1 METLLKNGVTMER
14 KLEDVKNLIGQTPLL
29 KIIYRYNG
37 EVRNAFMKAEWFNM
51 SGSIKDRV
59 AYSIIQHAYKIGAL
73 KKGQAIVETT
83 SGNMGLSF
91 CALGAFLGH
100 PVKIFMPEFM
110 SKERKDLVK
119 LFGGE
124 LIYGKSFTELF
135 DRAKEYATKNNCFL
149 PLQFEN
155 EFNVEAHIQ
164 TTAPEIEKQADEK
177 ISAVIAGVGTG
188 GTLIGLSK
196 YFKSKDKSVQAFA
209 VEPQQSSLLTFGK
222 SKGKHRIQG
231 LSDEIIPPIYNR
243 EFVDKIIAVDDNDAI
258 AMAQKLSKELGL
270 PVGISGGANFIG
282 SVLCGVNNAVSV
294 FADDNKKYLS
304 TDLATPIETTL
315 TKNIELLSCKVFR

>member
-1 METLLKNGVTMER
+1 MER
-14 KLEDVKNLIGQTPLL
+14 KIENLRGLIGETPIL
-29 KIIYRYNG
+29 KITYRFNG

-59 AYSIIQHAYKIGAL
+59 AYSIINHAYETGEL

-91 CALGAFLGH
+91 CAIGAFLGH

-110 SKERKDLVK
+110 SKERKDLIK

-124 LIYGKSFTELF
+124 LIFGKSFTELF
-135 DRAKEYATKNNCFL
+135 GRAEEYAKANGCFM

-155 EFNVEAHIQ
+155 QFNVEAHFR
-164 TTAPEIEKQADEK
+164 TTGPEIIRQVDEK
-177 ISAVIAGVGTG
+177 ITACVAGVGTG

-196 YFKSKDKSVQAFA
+196 FLKNIDSSIKGFA
-209 VEPQQSSLLTFGK
+209 VEPMQSSLLTFGK

-231 LSDEIIPPIYNR
+231 LSDEIIPPIYDR
-243 EFVDKIIAVDDNDAI
+243 KFVDGVISVDDADAL
-258 AMAQKLSKELGL
+258 AMAQKLSKELGI
-270 PVGISGGANFIG
+270 PAGISGGANFVG
-282 SVLCGVNNAVSV
+282 SVLTGLNNTVSV

-304 TDLATPIETTL
+304 TDLATPLSTPL
-315 TKNIELLSCKVFR
+315 VDSIELISCKVLR

>member
-1 METLLKNGVTMER
+1 MRNI
-14 KLEDVKNLIGQTPLL
+14 EDLQNLIGNTPLL
-29 KIIYRYNG
+29 KITYRFNG

-59 AYSIIQHAYKIGAL
+59 AYSIIKHAYETGEL
-73 KKGQAIVETT
+73 KAGQTIIETT

-110 SKERKDLVK
+110 SKERKDLIK
-119 LFGGE
+119 LFGGD

-135 DRAKEYATKNNCFL
+135 ERAAEYKNTHDCFT

-155 EFNVEAHIQ
+155 KFNVQAHIDG
-164 TTAPEIEKQADEK
+164 TGPEVVKQADEK
-177 ISAVIAGVGTG
+177 ITACIAGVGTG
-188 GTLIGLSK
+188 GTLIGLAK
-196 YFKSKDKSVQAFA
+196 YLKSIDGEIKAFA
-209 VEPQQSSLLTFGK
+209 VEPKQSSLLTFGK

-231 LSDEIIPPIYNR
+231 LSDEIIPPIYER
-243 EFVDKIIAVDDNDAI
+243 ELVDNVLAVDDTDAI
-258 AMAQKLSKELGL
+258 AMAQKLSKELGI
-270 PVGISGGANFIG
+270 PAGISGGANFIG
-282 SVLCGVNNAVSV
+282 SVLSGHNNTVSV

-304 TDLATPIETTL
+304 TDLATPITTPL
-315 TKNIELLSCKVFR
+315 VDSIELLSCKVFR

>member
-1 METLLKNGVTMER
+1 MER
-14 KLEDVKNLIGQTPLL
+14 TLENLSGLIGGTPLV
-29 KIIYRYNG
+29 KITYKYNG
-37 EVRNAFMKAEWFNM
+37 QIRNAYMKAEWFNM

-59 AYSIIQHAYKIGAL
+59 AYSIIEHAYKTGAL
-73 KKGQAIVETT
+73 KKGQEIIETT

-110 SKERKDLVK
+110 SKERKDLIK

-124 LIYGKSFTELF
+124 LVFGKSFTELF
-135 DRAKEYATKNNCFL
+135 ESAKEYAKENDVFT

-155 EFNVEAHIQ
+155 QFNVEAHIK
-164 TTAPEIEKQADEK
+164 TTGPEIDRQADNK
-177 ISAVIAGVGTG
+177 IEAVVAGVGTG

-196 YFKSKDKSVQAFA
+196 YFKAKNPNVKGFA
-209 VEPQQSSLLTFGK
+209 VEPQQSSLLSFGK

-231 LSDEIIPPIYNR
+231 LSDEIIPPIYNKH
-243 EFVDKIIAVDDNDAI
+243 FVDKVIGVDDSDAI

-270 PVGISGGANFIG
+270 PVGISGGANFLG
-282 SVLCGVNNAVSV
+282 CVLCGKDNAASV

-304 TDLATPIETTL
+304 TDLANPIKTSL
-315 TKNIELLSCKVFR
+315 TESIEFLEIKTFKA

>member
-1 METLLKNGVTMER
+1 MER
-14 KLEDVKNLIGQTPLL
+14 TLENLSGLIGGTPLV
-29 KIIYRYNG
+29 KITYKYNG
-37 EVRNAFMKAEWFNM
+37 QIRNAYMKAEWFNM

-59 AYSIIQHAYKIGAL
+59 AYSIIEHAYKTGAL
-73 KKGQAIVETT
+73 KKGQEIIETT

-110 SKERKDLVK
+110 SKERKDLIK

-124 LIYGKSFTELF
+124 LVFGKSFTELF
-135 DRAKEYATKNNCFL
+135 ESAKEYAKENDVFT

-155 EFNVEAHIQ
+155 QFNVEAHIK
-164 TTAPEIEKQADEK
+164 TTGPEIDRQADNK
-177 ISAVIAGVGTG
+177 IEAVVAGVGTG

-196 YFKSKDKSVQAFA
+196 YFKAKNPNVKGFA
-209 VEPQQSSLLTFGK
+209 VEPQQSSLLSFGK

-231 LSDEIIPPIYNR
+231 LSDEIIPPIYNKH
-243 EFVDKIIAVDDNDAI
+243 FVDKVIGVDDSDAI

-270 PVGISGGANFIG
+270 PVGISGGANFLG
-282 SVLCGVNNAVSV
+282 CVLCGVDNAASV

-304 TDLATPIETTL
+304 TDLANPIKTSL
-315 TKNIELLSCKVFR
+315 TESIEFLEIKTFKA

>member
-1 METLLKNGVTMER
+1 MER
-14 KLEDVKNLIGQTPLL
+14 TLENLSGLIGGTPLV
-29 KIIYRYNG
+29 KITYKYNG
-37 EVRNAFMKAEWFNM
+37 QIRNAYMKAEWFNM

-59 AYSIIQHAYKIGAL
+59 AYSIIEHAYKTGAL
-73 KKGQAIVETT
+73 KKGQEIIETT

-110 SKERKDLVK
+110 SKERKDLIK

-124 LIYGKSFTELF
+124 LVFGKSFTELF
-135 DRAKEYATKNNCFL
+135 ECAKEYSKQNDVFT

-155 EFNVEAHIQ
+155 QFNVEAHIK
-164 TTAPEIEKQADEK
+164 TTGPEIDRQADNK
-177 ISAVIAGVGTG
+177 IEAVVAGVGTG

-196 YFKSKDKSVQAFA
+196 YFKAKNPNVKGFA
-209 VEPQQSSLLTFGK
+209 VEPQQSSLLSFGK

-231 LSDEIIPPIYNR
+231 LSDEIIPPIYNKH
-243 EFVDKIIAVDDNDAI
+243 FVDKVIGVDDSDAI

-270 PVGISGGANFIG
+270 PVGISGGANFLG
-282 SVLCGVNNAVSV
+282 CVLCGVDNAASV

-304 TDLATPIETTL
+304 TDLANPVKTALTESIEFLEIKT
-315 TKNIELLSCKVFR
+315 FRA

>member
-1 METLLKNGVTMER
+1 MER
-14 KLEDVKNLIGQTPLL
+14 TLENLRGLIGGTPLV
-29 KIIYRYNG
+29 KITYKYNG
-37 EVRNAFMKAEWFNM
+37 QIRNAYMKAEWFNM

-59 AYSIIQHAYKIGAL
+59 AYSIIEHAYKTGAL
-73 KKGQAIVETT
+73 KKGQEIIETT

-110 SKERKDLVK
+110 SKERKDLIK

-124 LIYGKSFTELF
+124 LVFGKSFTELF
-135 DRAKEYATKNNCFL
+135 ESAKEYAKENDVFT

-155 EFNVEAHIQ
+155 QFNVEAHIK
-164 TTAPEIEKQADEK
+164 TTGPEIDRQADNK
-177 ISAVIAGVGTG
+177 IEAVVAGVGTG

-196 YFKSKDKSVQAFA
+196 YFKAKNPNVKGFA
-209 VEPQQSSLLTFGK
+209 VEPQQSSLLSFGK

-231 LSDEIIPPIYNR
+231 LSDEIIPPIYNKH
-243 EFVDKIIAVDDNDAI
+243 FVDKVIGVDDSDAI

-270 PVGISGGANFIG
+270 PVGISGGANFLG
-282 SVLCGVNNAVSV
+282 CVLCGVDNAASV

-304 TDLATPIETTL
+304 TDLANPIKTSL
-315 TKNIELLSCKVFR
+315 TESIEFLEIKTFKA

>member
-1 METLLKNGVTMER
+1 MER
-14 KLEDVKNLIGQTPLL
+14 TLENLSGLIGGTPLV
-29 KIIYRYNG
+29 KITYKYNG
-37 EVRNAFMKAEWFNM
+37 QIRNAYMKAEWFNM

-59 AYSIIQHAYKIGAL
+59 AYSIIEHAYKTGAL
-73 KKGQAIVETT
+73 KKGQEIIETT

-110 SKERKDLVK
+110 SKERKDLIK

-124 LIYGKSFTELF
+124 LVFGKSFTELF
-135 DRAKEYATKNNCFL
+135 ESAKEYAKENDVFA

-155 EFNVEAHIQ
+155 QFNVEAHIK
-164 TTAPEIEKQADEK
+164 TTGPEIDRQADNK
-177 ISAVIAGVGTG
+177 IEAVVAGVGTG

-196 YFKSKDKSVQAFA
+196 YFKAKNPNVKGFA
-209 VEPQQSSLLTFGK
+209 VEPQQSSLLSFGK

-231 LSDEIIPPIYNR
+231 LSDEIIPPIYNKY
-243 EFVDKIIAVDDNDAI
+243 FVDKVIGVDDSDAI

-270 PVGISGGANFIG
+270 PVGISGGANFLG
-282 SVLCGVNNAVSV
+282 CVLCGVDNAASV

-304 TDLATPIETTL
+304 TDLANPVKTALTESIEFLEIKTF
-315 TKNIELLSCKVFR
+315 KA

>member
-1 METLLKNGVTMER
+1 MRN
-14 KLEDVKNLIGQTPLL
+14 LEDLKNLIGQTPLL
-29 KIIYRYNG
+29 KITYRFNG

-59 AYSIIQHAYKIGAL
+59 AYSIIKHAYENGEL
-73 KKGQAIVETT
+73 KAGQTIIETT

-110 SKERKDLVK
+110 SKERKDLIK

-124 LIYGKSFTELF
+124 LIFGKSFTERF
-135 DRAKEYATKNNCFL
+135 ERASEYAKTNDCFT

-155 EFNVEAHIQ
+155 KFNVQAHID
-164 TTAPEIEKQADEK
+164 TTAPEIIKQADEK
-177 ISAVIAGVGTG
+177 ITACIAGVGTG
-188 GTLIGLSK
+188 GTLIGLAK
-196 YFKSKDKSVQAFA
+196 YLKSIDKEIKAFA
-209 VEPQQSSLLTFGK
+209 VEPKQSSLLTFGK

-231 LSDEIIPPIYNR
+231 LSDEIIPPIY
-243 EFVDKIIAVDDNDAI
+243 EEDLVDEVLAVDDTDAI
-258 AMAQKLSKELGL
+258 AMAQKLSKELGI
-270 PVGISGGANFIG
+270 PAGISGGANFIG
-282 SVLCGVNNAVSV
+282 SVLSGLNNTVSV

-304 TDLATPIETTL
+304 TDLATPITTPL
-315 TKNIELLSCKVFR
+315 VDAIELISCKVFR

>member
-1 METLLKNGVTMER
+1 MER
-14 KLEDVKNLIGQTPLL
+14 TLENLSGLIGNTPLI
-29 KIIYRYNG
+29 KITYKFNG
-37 EVRNAFMKAEWFNM
+37 QVRNAYMKAEWFNM

-59 AYSIIQHAYKIGAL
+59 AYSIISHAYKTGAL
-73 KKGQAIVETT
+73 KKGQEIIETT

-110 SKERKDLVK
+110 SKERKDLIK

-124 LIYGKSFTELF
+124 LVFGKSFTELF
-135 DRAKEYATKNNCFL
+135 ESAKEYAKENDVFT

-155 EFNVEAHIQ
+155 QFNVEAHIK
-164 TTAPEIEKQADEK
+164 TTGPEIDRQADNK
-177 ISAVIAGVGTG
+177 IEAVVAGVGTG

-196 YFKSKDKSVQAFA
+196 FFKAKNPNVKAFA
-209 VEPQQSSLLTFGK
+209 VEPQQSSLLSFGK

-231 LSDEIIPPIYNR
+231 LSDEIIPPIYNKH
-243 EFVDKIIAVDDNDAI
+243 FVDKVIAVDDNDAI
-258 AMAQKLSKELGL
+258 AMAQKLSKQLGL
-270 PVGISGGANFIG
+270 PVGISGGANFLG
-282 SVLCGVNNAVSV
+282 CVLCGKDNAASV

-304 TDLATPIETTL
+304 TDLANPIKTSL
-315 TKNIELLSCKVFR
+315 TESIEFLEIKTFKA